1 MVEEEEEK
9 EQFSPVSVLDP
20 PFEDDDD
27 CNEEGSY
34 DLECSYAIV
43 QSTYGA
49 FNFVCFLFPAFN
61 FVCFLFRLCRHFQL
75 KCYLAHMNRQFLFSY
90 SVGSRVQQC

>member
-1 MVEEEEEK
+1 MVKEEEEK

-34 DLECSYAIV
+34 DIECSYAIV

-49 FNFVCFLFPAFN
+49 FNFVCFLFQLSILCVSFN
-61 FVCFLFRLCRHFQL
+61 GCVVIFNLNVTC
-75 KCYLAHMNRQFLFSY
+75 SY
-90 SVGSRVQQC
+90 A